1 MITAAEFVQ
10 AGLPRGYSFWTGVP
24 CSFLTPFINYVIGS
38 PELTYIAAA
47 SEGEAVGIAA
57 GAYLAGRRTVVL
69 CQNSGLGNMVNPL
82 TSLNYPF
89 RIPTL
94 VIASHRGA
102 PGTPDE
108 PQHELMGR
116 ITGGLFDL
124 MEIPW
129 EPFPQES
136 AAVGPTLD
144 RADAAISSGRCYGLV
159 MPKGSV
165 AKYSLA
171 ARVPPLWAAN
181 TLVAGRFD
189 RSPGD
194 RPSRMEAIRIIRDAA
209 DDNHDA
215 VIATT
220 GMICRELFALGRR
233 ANQIYLVGSMG
244 CASAVGLGLH
254 EASGRKTAI
263 VLDGDGAALMKAGTL
278 ATIGHRAAARFI
290 HVILDNEKYEST
302 GGQATSSPTV
312 DFCTMASGAS
322 YRHAW
327 RADTAEEVAAAVLR
341 AKQVPGPNL
350 IHVKVR
356 TETCSDVGRPN
367 VTPETVKRE
376 FMEWLAR

>member
-1 MITAAEFVQ
+1 MIEAAEFVQ
-10 AGLPRGYSFWTGVP
+10 PGLRRGYSFWTGVP
-24 CSFLTPFINYVIGS
+24 CSILTPFINYVIGS

-57 GAYLAGRRTVVL
+57 GAYLAGRKTVVI

-94 VIASHRGA
+94 LIVTHRGA
-102 PGTPDE
+102 PGVSDE

-116 ITGGLFDL
+116 ITGGLLDL

-129 EPFPQES
+129 ERFPQDS
-136 AAVGPTLD
+136 AAVGPALD

-165 AKYSLA
+165 AKYPLA
-171 ARVPPLWAAN
+171 ARASASWAGN
-181 TLVAGRFD
+181 TVVEGRFARCPED
-189 RSPGD
+189 RQT
-194 RPSRMEAIRIIRDAA
+194 RMEAIRIVRDAA
-209 DDNHDA
+209 DDDRDA
-215 VIATT
+215 LIATT
-220 GMICRELFALGRR
+220 GMIGRELFTVGRR
-233 ANQIYLVGSMG
+233 PNQIYLVGSMG
-244 CASAVGLGLH
+244 CASAVGLGVH
-254 EASGRKTAI
+254 EASGRRTAI
-263 VLDGDGAALMKAGTL
+263 VLDGDGAALMKAGSL
-278 ATIGHRAAARFI
+278 ATIGHRAPASFV
-290 HVILDNEKYEST
+290 HVILDNETYEST

-312 DFCTMASGAS
+312 DFCTMAAGAG

-327 RADTAEEVAAAVLR
+327 RADGAGELAAAIVR
-341 AKQVPGPNL
+341 AKQLPGPSL

-356 TETCSDVGRPN
+356 TETRSDIGRPTA
-367 VTPETVKRE
+367 TPETVKRE